1 MARPKRPFE
10 ELLRLE
16 EIGDSSERMPQ
27 SLSATHQCS
36 SDAFLPQYHQCA
48 SDALLGTTHYY
59 LEDSGV
65 CDLCWVGQCY
75 PYWHHEKPQVTDQ
88 LGRDLTPACSAV

>member
-59 LEDSGV
+59 PEDSGV
-65 CDLCWVGQCY
+65 LIYAGWDSATHTGTMRSLKLQTSWV
-75 PYWHHEKPQVTDQ
+75 ET
-88 LGRDLTPACSAV
+88 